1 MSDAVPQLNERDI
14 FLKSQL
20 ASQRSVLYE
29 GSFSQ
34 KNTKN
39 NNITSKKQIFA
50 PECDALNLAH
60 CCATCI
66 RELGFVSSNVCF
78 CFTLGFGKI
87 ATI

>member
-14 FLKSQL
+14 FFKSQL

-29 GSFSQ
+29 GSSLQ
-34 KNTKN
+34 KNTKKK
-39 NNITSKKQIFA
+39 TSKKQIFA